1 MEQGPNA
8 PVALNGTAIPKGM
21 EEHADWMNRPIVED
35 APKEDFGEEYNS
47 VEKLR
52 EELGNLK
59 KVVTSISPPIEAVYR
74 LQQVVAPENEK
85 EALEKQLAEQESKI
99 DQIVIQ
105 LQSFITLL
113 EKHPEYVAYKE
124 GVEQVI
130 KQSKTKFNSREE
142 HFEFGNLCKK
152 VTQNI
157 FKDQKVLLEKM
168 KAIKKAK
175 QQQ

>member
-1 MEQGPNA
+1 MEGQNA
-8 PVALNGTAIPKGM
+8 QVPLGGTAIPKGM
-21 EEHADWMNRPIVED
+21 EDHADWMNRPIVED
-35 APKEDFGEEYNS
+35 APKEDYGEEYNS

-59 KVVTSISPPIEAVYR
+59 KVVTSISAPVEAVYR
-74 LQQVVAPENEK
+74 FQQVVAPDNEK
-85 EALEKQLAEQESKI
+85 EIVEKQLAEQENKI
-99 DQIVIQ
+99 DQINVQ
-105 LQSFITLL
+105 LSAFVTLL
-113 EKHPEYVAYKE
+113 EKYPEYIAYKE
-124 GVEQVI
+124 GVQEII
-130 KQSKTKFNSREE
+130 KQSKVKFNSRDE